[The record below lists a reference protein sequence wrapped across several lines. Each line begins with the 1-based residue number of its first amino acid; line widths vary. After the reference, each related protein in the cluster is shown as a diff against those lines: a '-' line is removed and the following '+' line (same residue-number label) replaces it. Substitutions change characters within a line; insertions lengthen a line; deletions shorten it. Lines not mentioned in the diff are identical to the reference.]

1 MNGFRATAWR
11 KDVEHPEVARYLVV
25 ESRGGR
31 VQAVAMPR
39 ARDGEVEELG
49 EFDSFLAAKRACVEH
64 EAHELRGVP
73 QDTILP
79 IRGFVGIAWQR
90 QVQHAAGHYYYV
102 GLSSD
107 GLFKVSWVTP
117 YERESLGWFAHRGGA
132 ALASF
137 RHEQDRTQRL
147 EVEARAA
154 ELSVRAVF
162 GEA

>member
-31 VQAVAMPR
+31 VQAVAMPH

-64 EAHELRGVP
+64 EATELSGTAP
-73 QDTILP
+73 DAILP

-90 QVQHAAGHYYYV
+90 SVHAPDHYYYV

-137 RHEQDRTQRL
+137 RHEQDRAQRL
-147 EVEARAA
+147 EVEGRAA